1 MTDLNTQNNIPISIE
16 KEMKTSYLNYAMSVI
31 VARALPDVRDGL
43 KPVHRR
49 ILWGMQELGL
59 EPDKPYRKS
68 ARLVGDVLGKYHP
81 HGDTAIYDAAV
92 RLAQDFN
99 TRYPLVD
106 GQGNYGS
113 IDGDGAAHMR
123 YTELRMAKLT
133 KEMLRD
139 INKETVDFQA
149 NFDDREQEPVILP
162 ARYPN
167 LLVNGATGIAVG
179 MATNMAPHNLG
190 ESIDGCIAYI
200 DNPDITTEELMKHI
214 KGPDFPTGAHI
225 MGKSGII
232 SSYKTGRGKIVMRAV
247 TNIEEHRGRYS
258 IVVTEIP
265 YAVNKA
271 RLIEKIA
278 ELVKDKKLEG
288 ISDLR
293 DESNREGMRIVIEVK
308 RDANPNIILN
318 NLYKQTQ
325 LQANFGVI
333 NLALVGGEPKVLT
346 LKEMITHY
354 VDHQFEVVTR
364 RTQYDLKKAEAR
376 AHIIEGLLIAIDNI
390 DEVIRIIRGSKDD
403 KTAKD
408 TLMERFGLTDIQAT
422 AILDMRLRRLTGLEK
437 DKLDAEYAD
446 LIKEIN
452 RYKELLGNDRLMFQV
467 IKDEMLEIKEKYGDK
482 RRSKIK
488 PAADEIEIEEL
499 IQKEDVLITLTKQG
513 YIKRTP
519 TSMYKVQNRGGK
531 GIMGLS
537 QRTDDYVETLF
548 TATTHDDLVFFTNK
562 GKIYNLKA
570 YEVPEGKRTAKG
582 QAIVNL
588 LSLMP
593 GEKVSAAFRIEED
606 IEEDDYLLF
615 ATKNGIIKKTKLK
628 QYTNIQKKGL
638 IAIRLDAGDE
648 LVTVKVI
655 SKDDSFILVTKHGLS
670 LVANADGVRAMGRN
684 ARGVKGIT
692 LREEDEVVSMECME
706 ENRTLLIVS
715 EFGYGKRT
723 PVSQY
728 TEQKR
733 GGKGVYTYKTTEKTG
748 DLIGALVVKAQ
759 DEIMMVSLSGDVIRL
774 NVGTISSMG
783 KRTSGVKLKD
793 MKDSEDRI
801 AAVTKYVEDV
811 EDL

>member
-1 MTDLNTQNNIPISIE
+1 MTDLSTQNNIPIAIE

-49 ILWGMQELGL
+49 ILWGMHELGL
-59 EPDKPYRKS
+59 DPDKPYRKS

-99 TRYPLVD
+99 TRYPLID

-123 YTELRMAKLT
+123 YTELRMEKIA
-133 KEMLRD
+133 KEMLREIHKD
-139 INKETVDFQA
+139 TVDFQP
-149 NFDDREQEPVILP
+149 NFDDREKEPKILP
-162 ARYPN
+162 SRYPN

-179 MATNMAPHNLG
+179 MATNMAPHNLS
-190 ESIDGCIAYI
+190 ESIDACIAYI
-200 DNPDITTEELMKHI
+200 DNTDITIEELMKHI

-225 MGKSGII
+225 MGKSGIVDAN
-232 SSYKTGRGKIVMRAV
+232 KTGRGKVVMRAV
-247 TNIEEHRGRYS
+247 TNIEERKGRYS

-278 ELVKDKKLEG
+278 NLVKEKKLDG

-293 DESNREGMRIVIEVK
+293 DETNREGIRIVIEVK

-325 LQANFGVI
+325 LQSNFGII
-333 NLALVGGEPKVLT
+333 NLALVNGEPKILT
-346 LKEMITHY
+346 LKEMISHY
-354 VDHQFEVVTR
+354 VAHQKEVVTR
-364 RTQYDLKKAEAR
+364 RTRYDLAKAEAR

-390 DEVIRIIRGSKDD
+390 DEVIKIIRAASDD
-403 KTAKD
+403 KEAKE
-408 TLMERFGLTDIQAT
+408 TLIKRFGLTDVQAT

-437 DKLDAEYAD
+437 EKLDAEYQE

-452 RYKELLGNDRLMFQV
+452 RFKELLANERLMFQL
-467 IKDEMLEIKEKYGDK
+467 IKDELTEIKEKYGDK
-482 RRSKIK
+482 RRTKIK
-488 PAADEIEIEEL
+488 PAAHEIEIEEL
-499 IQKEDVLITLTKQG
+499 IQKEDVLITLTNQG

-519 TSMYKVQNRGGK
+519 TSVYKVQNRGGK

-537 QRTDDYVETLF
+537 QRTEDYVDTLF
-548 TATTHDDLVFFTNK
+548 TATTHDDLLFFTNK
-562 GKIYNLKA
+562 GKMYTLKA
-570 YEVPEGKRTAKG
+570 HEIPEGKRTAKG

-588 LSLMP
+588 LSLLP
-593 GEKVSAAFRIEED
+593 GEKVSAAFRVEED
-606 IEEDDYLLF
+606 MSEDAYLLF
-615 ATKNGIIKKTKLK
+615 ATKNGIIKKTQLKLYMNSR
-628 QYTNIQKKGL
+628 QKGL
-638 IAIRLDAGDE
+638 IAIRLDNGDE
-648 LVTVKVI
+648 LISVKI
-655 SKDDSFILVTKHGLS
+655 IDKDDSVILVTKQGMS
-670 LVANADGVRAMGRN
+670 LMTNANGVRAMGRT

-692 LREEDEVVSMECME
+692 LREEDVVVAMETVE
-706 ENRTLLIVS
+706 ENRTLLVVS

-723 PVSQY
+723 PISQY

-733 GGKGVYTYKTTEKTG
+733 GGKGVYTYKNTDKTG
-748 DLIGALVVKAQ
+748 DIVSALIVKAQ
-759 DEIMMVSLSGDVIRL
+759 DEVMMVSLTGDVIRL
-774 NVGTISSMG
+774 SVGSISSMG

-793 MKDSEDRI
+793 MKDNTDRI
-801 AAVTKYVEDV
+801 AAVTKYVENV

>member
-1 MTDLNTQNNIPISIE
+1 MTNLNTQNNIPVSIE

-59 EPDKPYRKS
+59 EPDKPFRKS

-81 HGDTAIYDAAV
+81 HGDMAIYDAAV

-562 GKIYNLKA
+562 GKIYSLKA

>member
-1 MTDLNTQNNIPISIE
+1 MTNLNTQNNIPVSIE

-293 DESNREGMRIVIEVK
+293 DESNREGMRIVIEIK
-308 RDANPNIILN
+308 RDGNPNIILN

-437 DKLDAEYAD
+437 DKLDAEYAN

-562 GKIYNLKA
+562 GKIYSLKA

>member
-333 NLALVGGEPKVLT
+333 NLALVGGEPKILT
-346 LKEMITHY
+346 LKEMISHY